1 MTWLEVKTFFMLSLT
16 EHEISTAH
24 KTNVLENMEL
34 SCFKIFGWCINPA
47 YKCLNANNCCHF
59 TIDEQDTFHHEKS
72 FITFGFEL
80 LFN

>member
-24 KTNVLENMEL
+24 KTNVLENMEF

-47 YKCLNANNCCHF
+47 YKCCHF
-59 TIDEQDTFHHEKS
+59 TNDEQDTFHHEKS